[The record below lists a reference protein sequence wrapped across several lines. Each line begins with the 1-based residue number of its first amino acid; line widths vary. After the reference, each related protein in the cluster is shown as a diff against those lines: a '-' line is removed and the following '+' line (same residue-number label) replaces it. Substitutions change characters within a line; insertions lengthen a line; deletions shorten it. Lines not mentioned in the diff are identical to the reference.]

1 MLRPLIARLRR
12 RRRQGEYGIDMVT
25 SGAGASASSADG
37 KAAAASPGRPGL
49 PHATRQNSY
58 QNSIFLDSFASA
70 TEAPP
75 PPTDVVRR
83 PH

>member
-25 SGAGASASSADG
+25 SGAGASAGSAD
-37 KAAAASPGRPGL
+37 GRPGL